1 MIDDSMLDAIDK
13 RLTPLVKAISRAV
26 LGAAALEKVLLV
38 AFLHLSGRERGL
50 RVELEQELSE
60 LERRSAGSLL
70 GTLRGLGLGV
80 ALAPRIE
87 SVVHRRNQLIHHF
100 MEDPEVLIAF
110 QTGHGIDRLVDRVD
124 ALAIDCQRIINEI
137 APEAFIGLQELLGGS
152 LSELLDALQTAD
164 LDKVSD
170 RGLRSQLEAIRTVD
184 SAEIKGALAERGR
197 VAQRQEL
204 PGCAA
209 GLDGCPAG

>member
-1 MIDDSMLDAIDK
+1 MINDSMLDAIDK

-38 AFLHLSGRERGL
+38 DFLHLSGRERGL

-80 ALAPRIE
+80 ALAARIE

-100 MEDPEVLIAF
+100 M
-110 QTGHGIDRLVDRVD
+110 
-124 ALAIDCQRIINEI
+124 
-137 APEAFIGLQELLGGS
+137 
-152 LSELLDALQTAD
+152 
-164 LDKVSD
+164 
-170 RGLRSQLEAIRTVD
+170 
-184 SAEIKGALAERGR
+184 
-197 VAQRQEL
+197 
-204 PGCAA
+204 
-209 GLDGCPAG
+209 